1 MTTQSSLLNNNTL
14 AFIALSNEYCQALE
28 SARESERIPFVENM
42 LRLLPRIYISA
53 TDLQLNQFLA
63 EDAYLEGRL
72 DEDFYDSVRRS
83 VENLLGPDDTYLEV
97 FEEDMKYSDTPIAAS
112 VSEGLADIFQVMYNL
127 LDAIRDMPEEVVLS
141 ALVAVK
147 DDFESYWSR
156 VLCNVLRALNHIRY
170 TSTQPTSNNNG
181 RLSSGRR
188 SVLPIPEDKK
198 KSLPRPASLH

>member
-127 LDAIRDMPEEVVLS
+127 LDMPEEVVLS

-170 TSTQPTSNNNG
+170 TSTTAD
-181 RLSSGRR
+181 
-188 SVLPIPEDKK
+188 E
-198 KSLPRPASLH
+198 

>member
-72 DEDFYDSVRRS
+72 DEDFYDSVRRRDRKS
-83 VENLLGPDDTYLEV
+83 VV
-97 FEEDMKYSDTPIAAS
+97 
-112 VSEGLADIFQVMYNL
+112 
-127 LDAIRDMPEEVVLS
+127 
-141 ALVAVK
+141 
-147 DDFESYWSR
+147 
-156 VLCNVLRALNHIRY
+156 
-170 TSTQPTSNNNG
+170 
-181 RLSSGRR
+181 
-188 SVLPIPEDKK
+188 
-198 KSLPRPASLH
+198 